1 MLSVSLEVH
10 ICRREKSCF
19 TTLKILPQIFQSVSI
34 SLPLPSVFLVY
45 PSHILWH
52 IISTYYNTKRG
63 AGHPCTHVEL
73 CVHVSE
79 GMINNDDNR
88 LITKVSQQLFSNLQ
102 KPKDWR
108 QSLLQ
113 NKSKYYSTFCVYSWG
128 WHFICHFEQT
138 NWPCDIDRPSRQ
150 STSSMTAWSKGQDI
164 LL

>member
-34 SLPLPSVFLVY
+34 SLTLPSVFLVY

-102 KPKDWR
+102 KPKEWR